1 MEHQMSSNYQRKRED
16 LEAIE
21 AQILAPYALFSAR
34 SRGRVYAE
42 PESASRTAFQR
53 DRDRIIHTTAFRRL
67 EYKTQV
73 FVFYEGDHYRT
84 RLTHTLEVAQ
94 LGRALARGLGANED
108 LTETICLAHDLG
120 HPPFG
125 HAGEHMLNAL
135 LEDHGGFNHNTQ
147 SYRIVTML
155 EQRYPGFN
163 GLNLTYET
171 REGMV
176 KHETEYDVSD
186 ATDYEP
192 DKRASLEAQIA
203 NLADEI
209 AYNAH
214 DLEDGLRA
222 ELFLARDL
230 APLEIWHELQER
242 TGWREPFDTMARHAV
257 IRELIGMM
265 VMDVVSTTA
274 ASLAAG
280 AANLAAGAANLAAGG
295 VQSAAGGVQSAEEI
309 QLLPSLVVGYSP
321 AMKQKIRPLKDFLY
335 QRMYRH
341 YRLMRMQAKA
351 ERFISEMFHAYYRL
365 PEMLPI
371 ATQARL
377 EHAPLEKVITDYIAG
392 MTDRYALDEW
402 EKLFDP
408 YRKA

>member
-1 MEHQMSSNYQRKRED
+1 MSGNYQRKRQE
-16 LEAIE
+16 LETIE
-21 AQILAPYALFSAR
+21 TQILAPYALKSIQ
-34 SRGRVYAE
+34 SRGRLYSE
-42 PESASRTAFQR
+42 PESATRTAFQR

-94 LGRALARGLGANED
+94 LGRAIARGLGANED
-108 LTETICLAHDLG
+108 LAETICLAHDLG

-125 HAGEHMLNAL
+125 HAGEHTLNDL
-135 LEDHGGFNHNTQ
+135 LQEHGGFNHNTQ
-147 SYRIVTML
+147 SYRIVTVL

-176 KHETEYDVSD
+176 KHETDYDVSD

-192 DKRASLEAQIA
+192 EKRASLEAQIA

-214 DLEDGLRA
+214 DVEDGLRA
-222 ELFLARDL
+222 ALFLSRDL
-230 APLEIWHELQER
+230 AQLEVWQELQER
-242 TGWREPFDTMARHAV
+242 TGWREPFDAMARHAV

-265 VMDVVSTTA
+265 VTNVVETS
-274 ASLAAG
+274 
-280 AANLAAGAANLAAGG
+280 AANLAAAAAKSPDE
-295 VQSAAGGVQSAEEI
+295 VQQ
-309 QLLPSLVVGYSP
+309 LPSMVVGYSA
-321 AMKQKIRPLKDFLY
+321 AMKQNIRPLKDFLY

-351 ERFISEMFHAYYRL
+351 ERFVSELFQAYYRL
-365 PEMLPI
+365 PEMLPT

-377 EHAPLEKVITDYIAG
+377 EQAPLERVIADYIAG

>member
-1 MEHQMSSNYQRKRED
+1 MKYQRVRED
-16 LEAIE
+16 LEKNE
-21 AQILAPYALFSAR
+21 HLFLAPYALKSDE
-34 SRGRVYAE
+34 SRGRLFDE
-42 PESASRTAFQR
+42 PESATRLAFQR

-94 LGRALARGLGANED
+94 LGRSIARSLGGNED
-108 LTETICLAHDLG
+108 LTEAICLAHDLG

-125 HAGEHMLNAL
+125 HAGEHALNAL
-135 LEDHGGFNHNTQ
+135 TKEHGGFNHNTQ
-147 SYRIVTML
+147 SYRIVTFL
-155 EQRYPGFN
+155 EDRYPNFR

-171 REGMV
+171 REGMI
-176 KHETEYDVSD
+176 KHETEYDKSD
-186 ATDYEP
+186 AAEFEP
-192 DKRASLEAQIA
+192 EKRASLEAQIS

-222 ELFLARDL
+222 GLFDSYNLNELDIWQILKDQIWWENHQFSELDRR
-230 APLEIWHELQER
+230 EI
-242 TGWREPFDTMARHAV
+242 

-265 VMDVVSTTA
+265 VTDVVERTA
-274 ASLAAG
+274 E
-280 AANLAAGAANLAAGG
+280 NLAAHEVDSPEKL
-295 VQSAAGGVQSAEEI
+295 
-309 QLLPSLVVGYSP
+309 QLLPVNVVEYS
-321 AMKQKIRPLKDFLY
+321 ADFGQKIRQLKDFLY
-335 QRMYRH
+335 QHMYRH
-341 YRLMRMQAKA
+341 YRLMRMQTKA
-351 ERFISEMFHAYYRL
+351 EHFVSEIFEAYMKEPRML
-365 PEMLPI
+365 PEQ
-371 ATQARL
+371 TQERL
-377 EHAPLEKVITDYIAG
+377 NDAPLHQVVTDYIAG